1 MKREAPAQP
10 ATTQTATLSEL
21 ITAFAS
27 PLLALDENAAADP
40 DVLGQLM
47 VLVDMCW
54 NLPLLEQ
61 SDPATH
67 AKLKQGFDNIVKEVP
82 APVAEQLAALL
93 ADRKARFGG
102 LSFLVQTR
110 VDTDATGK
118 ARITPEA
125 RKLR

>member
-10 ATTQTATLSEL
+10 APAQTATLAEV
-21 ITAFAS
+21 ITSFAA

-40 DVLGQLM
+40 DVLSQLM

-54 NLPLLEQ
+54 NLPLLET
-61 SDPATH
+61 SDPTTH

-82 APVAEQLAALL
+82 EQVAQQLAALQ
-93 ADRKARFGG
+93 ADRKARFGA

-110 VDTDATGK
+110 VDTDAAGK